1 MFVLQSLAHLNTA
14 GIYIEDGNEMYNKIN
29 YNVIT
34 CPFPFSDNALH
45 GCTIPGTSNRIAD
58 TSDNQSGIFTRAATN
73 SLTGNRSSNNFNGML
88 LKEGSIGRGESYG
101 QVCESAAKIA
111 RYEGNT
117 FHGNGRFGTYT
128 LGFNYAKT
136 TDQSI
141 LTNGWNVD
149 KSLCSGFEKD
159 GYPRGLSSS
168 IVDNVDYDN
177 AFVGH
182 YSAGNIQYNRHFS
195 HGNNNNLYWK
205 ESNGHVNGCSA
216 HLTGGSYAQ
225 GTMALPD
232 QATFL
237 IENTVF
243 GQGTSLEAAHHVSI
257 EL

>member
-1 MFVLQSLAHLNTA
+1 
-14 GIYIEDGNEMYNKIN
+14 MYNKIN